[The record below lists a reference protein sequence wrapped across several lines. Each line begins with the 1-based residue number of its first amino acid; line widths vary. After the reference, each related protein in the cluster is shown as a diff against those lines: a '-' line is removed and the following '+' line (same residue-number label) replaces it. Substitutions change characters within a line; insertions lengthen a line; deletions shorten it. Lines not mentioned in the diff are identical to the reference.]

1 MLVRRAL
8 PRSTGLVLHQLPNF
22 RQHIPVRA
30 ITAAS
35 MDKSVEYN
43 FGPYKIRGD
52 EVFCISKLSF
62 AFVNLKP
69 VVPGHILICPLR
81 VVKRFQELAPEEVAD
96 MWSTAQRVG
105 SKLEPHYGADSLTMA
120 IQDGPSAGQTVPHV
134 HIHVL
139 PRKPGDFAKNDEV
152 YDAID
157 RSAKS
162 LPQMGSEQ
170 QQQQG
175 QQGEPLDLDAE
186 RRVRTPDEM
195 AAEAAELRQLFL

>member
-1 MLVRRAL
+1 MFQKEHCARPCLAL
-8 PRSTGLVLHQLPNF
+8 AHSLQ
-22 RQHIPVRA
+22 
-30 ITAAS
+30 
-35 MDKSVEYN
+35 YN

-52 EVFCISKLSF
+52 EVFYISKLSF

-69 VVPGHILICPLR
+69 VVPGHVLISPLR
-81 VVKRFQELAPEEVAD
+81 VVKRFQELAPEEIAD
-96 MWSTAQRVG
+96 MWSMAQRVG

-134 HIHVL
+134 HIHIL
-139 PRKPGDFAKNDEV
+139 PRKPGDFSKNDEV

-162 LPQMGSEQ
+162 LPQMGSEQQQQQQQ

-195 AAEAAELRQLFL
+195 AAEAAELRKLFT